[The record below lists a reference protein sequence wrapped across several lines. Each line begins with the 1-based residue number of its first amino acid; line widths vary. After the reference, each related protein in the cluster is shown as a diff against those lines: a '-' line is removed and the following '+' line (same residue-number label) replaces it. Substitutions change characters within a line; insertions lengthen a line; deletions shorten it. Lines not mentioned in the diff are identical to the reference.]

1 MRSITLPQSL
11 LAIGVIGLTIALTQ
25 GWYTV
30 AAIKVAYSVSVTT
43 WWVHG
48 ATLAQAVAFAIP
60 IAVIGAA
67 FGRRDD
73 SKSTPLR
80 FTQLLAIVGLFGF
93 MLATIHAASFLLSLE
108 LFATPHDYLSPGGW
122 WHETETTA
130 GLVAQGVAFVTPLG
144 VLVMAWKRR
153 GRSQGHAGE
162 TVTLARFTTAF
173 ALLAWMYVSASV
185 PGATNYFFYWS
196 FYRLRSLGLMDALN
210 PNAVAVMVCGGLLL
224 AVVASLAWKQWRN
237 PLASAGAPWL
247 LGAVAVLAL
256 GAFLAAGTGGL
267 LQVETGQL
275 LVPLV
280 IILALFW
287 GNSLPWRSDGTAP
300 DPLQPARVLAGI
312 GLSGLTFASSAALL
326 ASDILPQLGWDA
338 DMTVPAYTMTGIAAA
353 LNVVLLAI
361 GVRRLRAVVSTG
373 AKLVPQAQARY
384 VTFITAA
391 HARQGVGHL
400 GFTVTLLFTVAVIA
414 FLWVIAESPGP
425 GPNIAIPIV
434 LLLLALAT
442 PLAAMQTGGSAFGSS
457 LVGSVVPDPS
467 NGLSFPGLLTATGL
481 LGLVMVAALSP
492 IMGLNISVG
501 VWVAEGPW
509 TTMIILQAVAFLA
522 PLGVIVAGRVVA
534 RRVARFPDA
543 DAITLPRLALA
554 LALFGPSLVAS
565 GIAILPAVFSTTEP
579 GMTDLGS
586 ELGTMIHLAAGGA
599 VLLVGMVL
607 LLGGGSRLAAFVG
620 SAPLPVVVMVLAL
633 GVVTVLASY
642 GGSEMFS
649 IVLVALAIVALLWF
663 RSDAD
668 TSPDEASVI
677 GIWRRATVPLLGLA
691 FLVPSTPTLAGTLAL
706 EPTSGLA
713 IVTMLVLALAYA
725 INVWPLV
732 RALLQLRHEPLER
745 MSGPGPQAPA

>member
-1 MRSITLPQSL
+1 MKSITFNQALF
-11 LAIGVIGLTIALTQ
+11 AVGTIGLTVALTQ

-30 AAIKVAYSVSVTT
+30 AVIKVAYSQSVTT

-60 IAVIGAA
+60 IAVIGTAL
-67 FGRRDD
+67 GRQED
-73 SKSTPLR
+73 SKSMPLR

-93 MLATIHAASFLLSLE
+93 MLVSIHASSFLLSLE
-108 LFATPHDYLSPGGW
+108 LFATPHDYPSPGGW

-130 GLVAQGVAFVTPLG
+130 GLVAQGVAFAIPLG
-144 VLVMAWKRR
+144 VLMTAWKRR
-153 GRSQGHAGE
+153 GRSQDHAGE
-162 TVTLARFTTAF
+162 AVTLARFTTAF
-173 ALLAWMYVSASV
+173 ALLGLMYVGASV

-196 FYRLRSLGLMDALN
+196 FYRLPPLGLMDALN
-210 PNAVAVMVCGGLLL
+210 PNALAVMVCGGLLL
-224 AVVASLAWKQWRN
+224 VAVVSLGWKQWRN

-256 GAFLAAGTGGL
+256 GAFLAAGNGGL

-312 GLSGLTFASSAALL
+312 GLAGLTFASSAALL

-338 DMTVPAYTMTGIAAA
+338 DMTVPAYTMTGVAAA
-353 LNVVLLAI
+353 LNVVLLAT
-361 GVRRLRAVVSTG
+361 GVRRLRAAVSTG
-373 AKLVPQAQARY
+373 AKLLPQAHARY

-391 HARQGVGHL
+391 HARQGVGQL
-400 GFTVTLLFTVAVIA
+400 GFTVTLLFTAFVIA
-414 FLWVIAESPGP
+414 LLWVIAESPGA
-425 GPNIAIPIV
+425 GPNIAFPIV
-434 LLLLALAT
+434 LLLMALAI
-442 PLAAMQTGGSAFGSS
+442 PLVATQTRGSAFGRS
-457 LVGSVVPDPS
+457 LAGSVAPDPS
-467 NGLSFPGLLTATGL
+467 KGLSFSGLLTATGL
-481 LGLVMVAALSP
+481 LGLVMVAAVSP
-492 IMGLNISVG
+492 IMGLHISVG
-501 VWVAEGPW
+501 VWVADGRW

-522 PLGVIVAGRVVA
+522 PLGMIVAGRIVG

-554 LALFGPSLVAS
+554 FALFGPSLVAS
-565 GIAILPAVFSTTEP
+565 GIAILPAVFSTTDP

-586 ELGTMIHLAAGGA
+586 ELGTMIHVAAGAG
-599 VLLVGMVL
+599 VLIVGMVV
-607 LLGGGSRLAAFVG
+607 LLGGGSRLAAFAE
-620 SAPLPVVVMVLAL
+620 SAPLPVVVVVLAL

-642 GGSEMFS
+642 GGSDMLS

-663 RSDAD
+663 RSDAN
-668 TSPDEASVI
+668 TPPEEASVI
-677 GIWRRATVPLLGLA
+677 GIWQRATVPLLGLA
-691 FLVPSTPTLAGTLAL
+691 ILVPSTPALVGTIAL
-706 EPTSGLA
+706 EPTHGIS
-713 IVTMLVLALAYA
+713 IVTMLILALAYT

-745 MSGPGPQAPA
+745 VSGPAPHTPA